1 MSYKILITEDDKVT
15 ALFVQRVITQMGH
28 QSVGIAYSGT
38 EALQLVETTNP
49 DLVLMDISLPG
60 EIDGIS
66 VTNQIMDDYDLP
78 VVYITG
84 LSDKDTMNRALN
96 THPYGYISKPVKEGV
111 LRTVIELSMQRF
123 NLEKELLSS
132 QDQLKQLNAN
142 LEEKVKERT
151 QELKSKNLALNKEVG
166 KRKKSEAQLK
176 VSLARERELNE
187 LKSRIVNIISHEIKT
202 PLTSVKSS
210 AELIEMHLE
219 NNSPPEKVSK
229 HIKNIDRSVNSLT
242 NIINETLLIG
252 KIESGNLK
260 PEIEPTHL
268 RELVNEI
275 VHTIE
280 NGVGKNH
287 SVLLEFGSEVPVL
300 YKTDKRLF
308 TQIFTNLLS
317 NAAKYS
323 PDAEII
329 EVKFN
334 IDDGMLHFA
343 VIDYGLGI
351 PEKDQKFLFEMFHR
365 ASNTNDIEGVGLGL
379 AIVKKS
385 IEELNGQLEFVSSEN
400 QGTTFMV
407 SLPQNPDSND

>member
-15 ALFVQRVITQMGH
+15 AMFVQRVVTQMGH
-28 QSVGIAYSGT
+28 ESVGIAYSGL
-38 EALQLVETTNP
+38 EAIELVQKKEV

-60 EIDGIS
+60 ELDGIS
-66 VTNQIMDDYDLP
+66 VTNQIMEEHGLP

-84 LSDKDTMNRALN
+84 VSDKNTLGRALK
-96 THPYGYISKPVKEGV
+96 THPYGYISKPVTEGV
-111 LRTVIELSMQRF
+111 LQTVIELSMQRF
-123 NLEKELLSS
+123 NLENELIQS
-132 QDQLKQLNAN
+132 QNLLQQLNSN

-151 QELKSKNLALNKEVG
+151 AEIKSRNLDLKKEVG

-176 VSLARERELNE
+176 VSLAKERELNE

-202 PLTSVKSS
+202 PLTSIKSS
-210 AELIEMHLE
+210 AELIDIHIE
-219 NNSPPEKVSK
+219 NQSPPEAINK
-229 HIKNIDRSVNSLT
+229 HIKSIDKSVNSLT

-252 KIESGNLK
+252 KIESGSLK

-268 RELVNEI
+268 RELISSI
-275 VHTIE
+275 VDTIE
-280 NGVGKNH
+280 TGIGKNH
-287 SVLLEFGSEVPVL
+287 SILLEIESEIPTLV
-300 YKTDKRLF
+300 KTDKRLF

-323 PDAEII
+323 PDAEVI
-329 EVKFN
+329 EVNFN
-334 IDDGMLHFA
+334 IQDNQLHFS

-351 PEKDQKFLFEMFHR
+351 PEKDQKYLFEMFHR

-385 IEELNGQLEFVSSEN
+385 IEELNGTLNFSSSEN
-400 QGTTFMV
+400 QGTTFIV
-407 SLPQNPDSND
+407 SLPIL

>member
-15 ALFVQRVITQMGH
+15 ALLLQRLITQMGH
-28 QSVGIAYSGT
+28 VSVGIAYSGA
-38 EALQLVETTNP
+38 EALSLVESSNA

-66 VTNQIMDDYDLP
+66 VTNKIMLDYDLP
-78 VVYITG
+78 VVFITG
-84 LSDKDTMNRALN
+84 VSDKDTLNRALK
-96 THPYGYISKPVKEGV
+96 THPYGYIPKPIKEGV

-123 NLEKELLSS
+123 NLEKELIQS
-132 QDQLKQLNAN
+132 QLLLKQLNSN

-151 QELKSKNLALNKEVG
+151 QELKNRNLDLKKEVG

-176 VSLARERELNE
+176 VSLAKERELNE

-202 PLTSVKSS
+202 PLTSIKSS
-210 AELIEMHLE
+210 AELIEMHLA
-219 NNSPPEKVSK
+219 NNSPVENVSK
-229 HIKNIDRSVNSLT
+229 HIKSIDRSVNALT

-252 KIESGNLK
+252 KMESGALK
-260 PEIEPTHL
+260 PDFEPTHI

-275 VHTIE
+275 IQTIE
-280 NGVGKNH
+280 TGIGKNH
-287 SVLLEFGSEVPVL
+287 TILLEVGSEVPIL
-300 YKTDKRLF
+300 FKTDKRLF

-317 NAAKYS
+317 NAVKYS
-323 PDAEII
+323 PDAEIV
-329 EVKFN
+329 EVNFN
-334 IDDGMLHFA
+334 MDDGYLHFS
-343 VIDYGLGI
+343 VIDYGRGI

-365 ASNTNDIEGVGLGL
+365 ASNTSDIEGVGLGL

-385 IEELNGQLEFVSSEN
+385 TEELKGNLEFTSSEN

-407 SLPQNPDSND
+407 SLPHDIES

>member
-1 MSYKILITEDDKVT
+1 MSYKILITEDDRVT

-28 QSVGIAYSGT
+28 ESVGIAYSGL
-38 EALQLVETTNP
+38 EALELVKSKDV

-60 EIDGIS
+60 EMDGITA
-66 VTNQIMDDYDLP
+66 TNEIMDNFHLP

-84 LSDKDTMNRALN
+84 TSDKDTMNRALK
-96 THPYGYISKPVKEGV
+96 THPYGYISKPVSEGG
-111 LRTVIELSMQRF
+111 LSTVIELSMQRY
-123 NLEKELLSS
+123 NLEKKLIES
-132 QDQLKQLNAN
+132 QHQLKQLNIN
-142 LEEKVKERT
+142 LEVKVKERT
-151 QELKSKNLALNKEVG
+151 VELNTKNQDLKKEVG

-176 VSLARERELNE
+176 VSLAKERELNE

-202 PLTSVKSS
+202 PLTSIKSS
-210 AELIEMHLE
+210 AELIDLHVE
-219 NNSPPEKVSK
+219 NASSPDKINK

-252 KIESGNLK
+252 KIESGALK
-260 PEIEPTHL
+260 PEMEATHL
-268 RELVNEI
+268 RVLVDDIIQTVES
-275 VHTIE
+275 
-280 NGVGKNH
+280 GVGKNH
-287 SVLLEFGSEVPVL
+287 SILLEFGDEIPVL
-300 YKTDKRLF
+300 FNTDKRLF

-323 PDAEII
+323 PDAEVI
-329 EVKFN
+329 EVNFN
-334 IDDGMLHFA
+334 LDDGQLHFS

-365 ASNTNDIEGVGLGL
+365 ASNTSDIEGVGLGL

-385 IEELNGQLEFVSSEN
+385 IEELKGNLEFTSSEN

-407 SLPQNPDSND
+407 SLPQS